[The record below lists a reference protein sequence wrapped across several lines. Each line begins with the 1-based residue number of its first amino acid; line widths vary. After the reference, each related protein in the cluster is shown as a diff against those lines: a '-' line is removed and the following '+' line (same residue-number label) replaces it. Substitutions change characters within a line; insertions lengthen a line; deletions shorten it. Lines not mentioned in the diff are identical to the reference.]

1 MSGKFAANTTQKERV
16 EAEKAFDYL
25 IGDDSTAPSVIID
38 RFSQNSHQYEKVL
51 GTMNFSGHVQS
62 AQSAAEWFP
71 SNREDVYVLDVAAG
85 TGLCA
90 DKVSILHC
98 FNSRKIDALEPSV
111 QMLEE
116 AKKKGIY
123 GRYFNVMLGE
133 NNVDIK
139 SDTYDAVTISG
150 LSVMVMKRL
159 PRKAFEELIRIV
171 KPGGYIINTVYNK
184 LFSDDGDAEAVI
196 FRDNMKTLES
206 QGKWKQVELRRF
218 KGYVCGDDGA
228 VLVTKVL

>member
-1 MSGKFAANTTQKERV
+1 MSEKFAANTTQKERG

-38 RFSQNSHQYEKVL
+38 RFSENSHQYEKVL
-51 GTMNFSGHVQS
+51 LTMNFSGHVQS

-90 DKVSILHC
+90 DKLYSHG
-98 FNSRKIDALEPSV
+98 FRKIDALEPSV
-111 QMLEE
+111 QMLQE

-171 KPGGYIINTVYNK
+171 KPGGYIINTVYHK

-218 KGYVCGDDGA
+218 KGYVSGDDGA
-228 VLVTKVL
+228 VFVTKVL